1 MATIYTKELNGV
13 TINIDDT
20 VVVDEMETYVN
31 EARSQYTIEA
41 YGSASL
47 INYWGTP
54 IVIPM
59 ADPYIHRDGGDT
71 ISPAG
76 SWVKALYFD
85 THDNYLCL
93 KIAGNNFYNGLVTTD
108 LTEYFPAVADWYAS
122 DASDKVCVF
131 TTNLPI
137 FETSEEAFAYCSEDS
152 ELGRQQMI
160 KSLAVNYVKEEF
172 NEDTKYFYIS
182 NLRGEADCVKNTATS
197 TGAQAW
203 RSIRFS
209 ANTRPV
215 LYFNEDY
222 SLSLKAPNV
231 VTSYSMAAPV
241 YIIDNVPE
249 SSWQEGLAYTGLWY
263 GGIMSR
269 LEARGETLPDGSYM
283 YGFEL
288 NTNIT
293 IHKDEAAADHAI
305 ETGDYSDAINPGVIG
320 GGSYNPPDF
329 GDDEQDTTFGGG
341 ADTSPFVQTYV
352 IGRSALTA
360 IAQAWYNTNPS
371 TVADIITGLK
381 LFGDIPQEC
390 LAGITMYPF
399 DVNKILTTAEQR
411 YIYFGTYQ
419 MDLNPTVVYKAMGLK
434 SDAYLDCGTVFLA
447 ALQHNYKDYEPFT
460 VIDLYLPYIGWQRMD
475 ISLLINKYVSIRYY
489 VDIHTRACCAV
500 VLVRKPGTTGNVIVG
515 EFSGTIG
522 VGLPVCA
529 ADYQGYANSMAGTM
543 LNGVNSVM
551 GSGKGAYNASMGMI
565 GNIAAG
571 SGLGLSIAGGAAGV
585 ALNMGAAALQTA
597 STVNQLEQMGAPAD
611 HPIMRGGF
619 TSCIGT
625 YMPQQ
630 VIWRYTIHDTV
641 EPDNFNELCGRP
653 SSASGRVGDFS
664 GFLSVKSVDLNT
676 NGMLDHEAAE
686 VYSALKS
693 GVFI

>member
-1 MATIYTKELNGV
+1 MATIYTKELNGI
-13 TINIDDT
+13 TFNIDDA
-20 VVVDEMETYVN
+20 VVADEMELYAN
-31 EARSQYTIEA
+31 ESRTQYTIEA
-41 YGSASL
+41 FGSASY
-47 INYWGTP
+47 INFFGTA

-59 ADPYIHRDGGDT
+59 ADPYFHRDGGNT
-71 ISPAG
+71 ISPDG

-85 THDNYLCL
+85 TRDNYLCL
-93 KIAGNNFYNGLVTTD
+93 KIAGNNSFNGLVTTD
-108 LTEYFPAVADWYAS
+108 ITNYLPTVGDWYS
-122 DASDKVCVF
+122 DDSHDKVCAF
-131 TTNLPI
+131 ATNLPI
-137 FETSEEAFAYCSEDS
+137 FETAEEAFAYCNEES

-160 KSLAVNYVKEEF
+160 KSLAVNFKKEEF
-172 NEDTKYFYIS
+172 EEDTKYFYIS
-182 NLRGEADCVKNTATS
+182 NLRGEANCVRNTATS
-197 TGAQAW
+197 TGAQTW

-231 VTSYSMAAPV
+231 VASYSMAAPA

-249 SSWQEGLAYTGLWY
+249 SSWQDGLAYTGLWY
-263 GGIMSR
+263 GNIMSR
-269 LEARGETLPDGSYM
+269 LEARGETLPDGEYM
-283 YGFEL
+283 YGFDL
-288 NTNIT
+288 TTNIT
-293 IHKDEAAADHAI
+293 IHKDEAAADHAL

-320 GGSYNPPDF
+320 GGGYNPPEF
-329 GDDEQDTTFGGG
+329 GDDEQDTEFGGG
-341 ADTSPFVQTYV
+341 ADTSPFMQTYV
-352 IGRSALTA
+352 LSRNAL
-360 IAQAWYNTNPS
+360 IQVAQAWYNTNPS
-371 TVADIITGLK
+371 TMADIITGLK
-381 LFGDIPQEC
+381 MFGDIPQEC
-390 LAGITMYPF
+390 LAGVTMYPF
-399 DVNKILTTAEQR
+399 DVTRILNTATQQ

-419 MDLNPTVVYKAMGLK
+419 LELGTPISKAMSLA
-434 SDAYLDCGTVFLA
+434 SNAYLDCGTVFLA

-500 VLVRKPGTTGNVIVG
+500 VLVRTPGTTGNVIVG

-522 VGLPVCA
+522 VGLPICS
-529 ADYQGYANSMAGTM
+529 ADYQGYANSMASTM

-551 GSGKGAYNASMGMI
+551 GSAKGGYNSAMGML

-571 SGLGLSIAGGAAGV
+571 SGLGLSIAGGVGGV
-585 ALNMGAAALQTA
+585 ALNMGAAALHTA
-597 STVNQLEQMGAPAD
+597 STLNQLEQLGAPAD